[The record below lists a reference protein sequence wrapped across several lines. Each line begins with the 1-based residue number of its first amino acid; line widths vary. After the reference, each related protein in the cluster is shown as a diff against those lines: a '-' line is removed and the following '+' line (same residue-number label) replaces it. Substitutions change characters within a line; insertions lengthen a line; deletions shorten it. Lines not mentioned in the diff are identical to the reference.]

1 MLLLRIAPVLESV
14 CNKVADLQT
23 SNFINKRLQHRSFPV
38 NIAESLR
45 TPILKIIWKRLLLPL
60 EVGLC
65 FGEISYENALFGI
78 LEDYMASLSIS

>member
-1 MLLLRIAPVLESV
+1 MLFLKIAPVLEFV
-14 CNKVADLQT
+14 CNNVGDLQT
-23 SNFINKRLQHRSFPV
+23 SSFINKRLQHRSFPV
-38 NIAESLR
+38 NIAESFR

-78 LEDYMASLSIS
+78 LEDYMASLAIS